1 MRFRQRAMPVLS
13 PVSTTLGHMLRALHT
28 RHSSSEIA
36 SAVPQSLYDLYPAV
50 SPRVEFTHGLH
61 PA

>member
-1 MRFRQRAMPVLS
+1 MPVLS

-50 SPRVEFTHGLH
+50 PPRVEFTHGLH